1 MKTLNLF
8 TATLDEIIFEGR
20 NKAYG
25 AFVLRRLYSRHLAIA
40 LASTIALCLVLVS
53 LPTLLSRLFPD
64 PIVVPP
70 LVTDPPVVTL
80 MNVDVDRQ
88 PEPKTVAPAPTHP
101 PVTVTPTT
109 RTEYVVVKTLTK
121 PEPTTEAVDPIIDGQ
136 RGPATGQIGDDLGP
150 LIGTAGNGKGT
161 DTNAT
166 APPAPTVPFS
176 HAEVMPE
183 FAGGMQALQRYM
195 QRNLR
200 YPRQALANT
209 VSGKVFVSFT
219 VNMDGSITDVEVIKG
234 LGYGTEEEASRV
246 VRNMPP
252 WTPGRQNN
260 HAVPVRYTLPIT
272 FKYE

>member
-1 MKTLNLF
+1 MKTLNLL

-25 AFVLRRLYSRHLAIA
+25 AFVLRQLYSRHLAIA
-40 LASTIALCLVLVS
+40 LASTIALSLVLVTI
-53 LPTLLSRLFPD
+53 PTLVDRLFPA
-64 PIVVPP
+64 PVVVPP
-70 LVTDPPVVTL
+70 LVVEPPVVTL
-80 MNVDVDRQ
+80 MDVDMK
-88 PEPKTVAPAPTHP
+88 PKMEAARPAQIHP
-101 PVTVTPTT
+101 PVTVTPASQ
-109 RTEYVVVKTLTK
+109 TEYVVVKTLTK
-121 PEPTTEAVDPIIDGQ
+121 PEPVTDAVRPILDGQ
-136 RGPATGQIGDDLGP
+136 VGLVTGPVGDDLGP
-150 LIGTAGNGKGT
+150 LTGLTGNGKGT
-161 DTNAT
+161 DSNAT
-166 APPAPTVPFS
+166 AAPAPTVPFS

-183 FAGGMQALQRYM
+183 FTGGMQALQRYM

-209 VSGKVFVSFT
+209 ISGKVFVSFT
-219 VNMDGSITDVEVIKG
+219 VNTDGSIADVEVIKG
-234 LGYGTEEEASRV
+234 LGFGTEEEASRV